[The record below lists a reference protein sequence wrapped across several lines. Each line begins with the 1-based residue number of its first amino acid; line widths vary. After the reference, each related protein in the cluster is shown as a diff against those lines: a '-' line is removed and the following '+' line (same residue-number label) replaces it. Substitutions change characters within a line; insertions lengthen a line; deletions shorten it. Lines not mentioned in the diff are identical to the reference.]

1 MSLLEHELAKL
12 ATSRLRELAADLA
25 TSPTVRAAAEA
36 ELTDRHTTASAVRIL
51 TDDQLRAVTASG
63 VPSTAAAAQ
72 AELDA
77 RPAATAVDGEAW
89 IREVFPQRP
98 SL

>member
-12 ATSRLRELAADLA
+12 PS
-25 TSPTVRAAAEA
+25 A
-36 ELTDRHTTASAVRIL
+36 ELRAIVA
-51 TDDQLRAVTASG
+51 RAV
-63 VPSTAAAAQ
+63 PETAAAAQ

-77 RPAATAVDGEAW
+77 RPAEPVDDGEAW